1 MTYKRPRFTQRHRWF
16 AWALAP
22 KVWCALTLGNV
33 LSESE
38 PSAGI
43 PHPENTDY
51 PEMPCVGRHA
61 RCLWNRRLRL
71 DGHHGIDGAARN
83 DHGLSAG
90 AHGVHRDRLR
100 CNSAQRIRLVPTLS
114 RCCIVVIVT
123 AIALAGCFTAVAQE
137 PPGVVRQ
144 LVPSLAGDG
153 VDRQAVT
160 SALGRPWRSFE
171 GGRICVYRIVRT
183 TDGVSVA
190 TRDADDATHELV
202 LTFDDQGVVQRYS
215 LLRLR

>member
-1 MTYKRPRFTQRHRWF
+1 
-16 AWALAP
+16 
-22 KVWCALTLGNV
+22 
-33 LSESE
+33 
-38 PSAGI
+38 
-43 PHPENTDY
+43 
-51 PEMPCVGRHA
+51 
-61 RCLWNRRLRL
+61 
-71 DGHHGIDGAARN
+71 
-83 DHGLSAG
+83 
-90 AHGVHRDRLR
+90 
-100 CNSAQRIRLVPTLS
+100 LVPTLS